1 MPPGLPLEP
10 SWRMA
15 PSSPGATQSV
25 VGLGKWLP
33 ASQLGNSSAT
43 GAPLLRSWW
52 MEVWFAGE
60 TASLV
65 EAANRHLQSADCI
78 LLTFADIFF
87 FWE

>member
-1 MPPGLPLEP
+1 
-10 SWRMA
+10 
-15 PSSPGATQSV
+15 
-25 VGLGKWLP
+25 
-33 ASQLGNSSAT
+33 
-43 GAPLLRSWW
+43 